1 MDCTLHILN
10 TRLFLEKELMCSGK
24 QQKCKKKRKKKKT
37 GVNVAS
43 RLLHHL
49 PAMSIAAMPGRA
61 SMLFPGE
68 KMNVSCIKNKSKLNC

>member
-1 MDCTLHILN
+1 MGSN
-10 TRLFLEKELMCSGK
+10 RNV
-24 QQKCKKKRKKKKT
+24 KKKKKKKEKKT